1 MTASNPGS
9 NPGII
14 ETIRRLAETGPDLPS
29 FAAEDAV
36 ETLIENWKAALR
48 DDGDLRALITDL
60 DGVVDHLR
68 SFREKL
74 LDLYP
79 AARPDHPGPEAEAT
93 ALAVEPAG

>member
-1 MTASNPGS
+1 VRVG

-48 DDGDLRALITDL
+48 DDGDLRALIADL

-68 SFREKL
+68 SFREKI

-79 AARPDHPGPEAEAT
+79 AARPDPGPGPGPESETT
-93 ALAVEPAG
+93 ALAAEPAG

>member
-1 MTASNPGS
+1 MTVG

-14 ETIRRLAETGPDLPS
+14 DTIRRLAETGPDLPS

-68 SFREKL
+68 SFREKI
-74 LDLYP
+74 LDIYP
-79 AARPDHPGPEAEAT
+79 AARPDQAAESDIP
-93 ALAVEPAG
+93 ALAAEPAGAE

>member
-1 MTASNPGS
+1 VTVG

-14 ETIRRLAETGPDLPS
+14 DTIRRLAETGPDLPS

-68 SFREKL
+68 SFREKI
-74 LDLYP
+74 LDIYP
-79 AARPDHPGPEAEAT
+79 AARPDGAAESDT
-93 ALAVEPAG
+93 SALAAEPAAAD